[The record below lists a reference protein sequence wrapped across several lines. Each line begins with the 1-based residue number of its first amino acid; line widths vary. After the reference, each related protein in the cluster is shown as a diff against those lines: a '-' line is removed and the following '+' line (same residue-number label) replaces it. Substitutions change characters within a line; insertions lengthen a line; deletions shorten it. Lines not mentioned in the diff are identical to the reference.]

1 MLVQNFI
8 KLSAAIHELSCPQ
21 TFLPYLNLAM
31 VKSPKIRS
39 CDLDLWP
46 TTLKFTSS
54 RAVAKIHV
62 RAKFHRARCSDS
74 WVILHT
80 EKITHENN
88 TARRY
93 RADSNKIVPVHAER
107 LGAVG
112 YCIERNSEQ
121 LERVVKADICRRT
134 GDSVISISQPLSADL
149 TIAVHTSTLPP
160 QSRRLIQQQQDIA
173 CELQGRWNNKKLQQN
188 LRGSECFWNPN
199 TRWSARQ
206 SIGPLPRAYAALNDA
221 RADVRLA
228 ISWN

>member
-21 TFLPYLNLAM
+21 TFLPYLAM
-31 VKSPKIRS
+31 VKSPKIQS

-46 TTLKFTSS
+46 TDLKFTSS

-74 WVILHT
+74 WVIVRT

-112 YCIERNSEQ
+112 YCIECDSEQ
-121 LERVVKADICRRT
+121 LEWVVKADINVDCRYLLATLSSASDNRCLQTWMSLFRT
-134 GDSVISISQPLSADL
+134 LAAMK
-149 TIAVHTSTLPP
+149 IA
-160 QSRRLIQQQQDIA
+160 
-173 CELQGRWNNKKLQQN
+173 E
-188 LRGSECFWNPN
+188 
-199 TRWSARQ
+199 
-206 SIGPLPRAYAALNDA
+206 
-221 RADVRLA
+221 
-228 ISWN
+228 